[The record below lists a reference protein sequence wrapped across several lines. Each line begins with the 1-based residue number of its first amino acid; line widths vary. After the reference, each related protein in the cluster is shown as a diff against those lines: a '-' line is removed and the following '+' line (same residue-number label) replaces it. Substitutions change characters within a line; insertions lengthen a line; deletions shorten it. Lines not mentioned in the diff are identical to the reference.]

1 MSDVDAV
8 IQPGNGLPFM
18 PLTGYTDMNKD
29 VYSWLSK
36 SEQHSYLKQQ
46 QERERQLSGYYETR
60 ESPKKFIY
68 SNDIKSNIVY
78 DSGYHSNYKAS
89 DV

>member
-18 PLTGYTDMNKD
+18 PLSGYQDMNKD

-36 SEQHSYLKQQ
+36 SEQQLYLKQQ
-46 QERERQLSGYYETR
+46 KEKERQLNRLYET
-60 ESPKKFIY
+60 EDPKFNY
-68 SNDIKSNIVY
+68 VNDIKSKIY
-78 DSGYHSNYKAS
+78 DQSYHSNYKAS